1 MSLWQQQKLAAASP
15 EMGGSS
21 VMEKLL
27 EAQQQQ
33 LDDITSES
41 SFLEFLRNEQSCLA
55 AVISGSCGSARVAV
69 KENGSR
75 EDVDVDRIFEQ
86 VSQLAGT
93 GEDSRSVDEILQE
106 AEQLIRKQ
114 PVFGEVSSRNDDSSP
129 GDGLLPTEQ
138 TTSALRDIS
147 CESTPTEMRGGVL
160 EELEVLAMREDGFQ
174 EVDKINIQDEDTDPS
189 AIDLSRRRSFVI
201 CTTEQQD
208 DQTYRR
214 PHSDLTY
221 TVPLPVSV
229 PVPTEMRTK
238 KNSATTSTGK
248 ISPATSGKVSTPKKR
263 TNIGKST
270 LTAPRKS
277 AEDNKE
283 NQLLSH
289 DDRIKDLEEIYN
301 LTLNDTRR
309 ERNSSSPVAAITRQK
324 TFCDKSTAPSPTHS
338 ATPIIDDSY
347 SWTKERE
354 LESSISELQE
364 KLKDTKER
372 YESLK
377 IQYDTL
383 SQVHRALRENHGT
396 VQEEN
401 DKLKLEVQHLTECA
415 NVLRSELQSARS
427 DRDAALEL
435 QKILQ
440 SELEES
446 RREKKRYQELNE
458 KDAKTIQDL
467 QRQCREMERIL
478 MRKHP
483 DSVSALIVA
492 SKQTAN
498 SKPGEDASQTRRLLE
513 QRIAQLES
521 DAKEQD
527 AKAQG
532 ILANVQARFN
542 SVQAKYETHIA
553 DLEMQVL
560 SLQEIN
566 SKLNEKII
574 RQIDELSSITS
585 HSASSLP
592 RVAAQTSSNFT
603 QTEDFPEK
611 ECIKTRSISV
621 QTDSKLT
628 GAVVAGGR
636 TQAASTTKRAASAS
650 AGAKIPNSLSDSHIQ
665 NREDAHLL
673 ATIRGMRVDLAIKEK
688 AVQRL
693 TRELEDCKKTIK
705 KLQKERDAYLRPD
718 GKPTSSTKGKIYD
731 PSQFSDGSACEN
743 GALKDAHLKIKLL
756 EADYKTLHD
765 KRLQDLKTLQA
776 AHERELAACH
786 ETVRILQQRLTERE
800 EHAHTKEKRRP
811 NHNIDYYALKAKV
824 TSLERRHTEREQRLH
839 MLVEALS
846 KGGRLNGVHIRSLT
860 AGGAAAAAASTVT
873 TATTIGDEENHNP
886 TIGNNRKSNVVNAHQ
901 HNNATTVGGNLFQ
914 NANQIFKLL
923 STVLPRRRYSQA
935 AVNKLSNNIQ

>member
-1 MSLWQQQKLAAASP
+1 MSLRQQEQLAAASP

-21 VMEKLL
+21 AMEKLL

-41 SFLEFLRNEQSCLA
+41 SFLEFLRIEQSCLA
-55 AVISGSCGSARVAV
+55 AVLSGSCS
-69 KENGSR
+69 SR
-75 EDVDVDRIFEQ
+75 PVDGNQSKEDVDVDRIFEQ

-93 GEDSRSVDEILQE
+93 GEDTRSVEEILHE

-114 PVFGEVSSRNDDSSP
+114 PVFGELENGSCGFP
-129 GDGLLPTEQ
+129 AEKME
-138 TTSALRDIS
+138 TSVPKNDIS
-147 CESTPTEMRGGVL
+147 CESTTMEFNGNVSREQEILTIGLTQEIAQLNLQDTEASPVQVSNL
-160 EELEVLAMREDGFQ
+160 F
-174 EVDKINIQDEDTDPS
+174 
-189 AIDLSRRRSFVI
+189 RRRSFVI
-201 CTTEQQD
+201 STTEQQD
-208 DQTYRR
+208 DHTYRR
-214 PHSDLTY
+214 PHSDQICP
-221 TVPLPVSV
+221 VPLSEPVAAQ
-229 PVPTEMRTK
+229 TEMRTK
-238 KNSATTSTGK
+238 KNGSNVATGK
-248 ISPATSGKVSTPKKR
+248 SSLGTNGKATTPKKR
-263 TNIGKST
+263 TNGGKTAATGSRRST
-270 LTAPRKS
+270 
-277 AEDNKE
+277 EDNKE
-283 NQLLSH
+283 NLQLSH
-289 DDRIKDLEEIYN
+289 ARIKDLEEIYN
-301 LTLNDTRR
+301 KTLN
-309 ERNSSSPVAAITRQK
+309 ESSSSVSTITCEK
-324 TFCDKSTAPSPTHS
+324 TFCDKSTAPSPTRTV
-338 ATPIIDDSY
+338 TPIITDSF

-354 LESSISELQE
+354 LESNITELQE

-383 SQVHRALRENHGT
+383 SQVHRTLRENHGP

-401 DKLKLEVQHLTECA
+401 DKLKLDVQHLTECA

-427 DRDAALEL
+427 DRDSALDL

-440 SELEES
+440 TELEES
-446 RREKKRYQELNE
+446 RREKKRYQDVNE
-458 KDAKTIQDL
+458 KDSKTIQDL

-492 SKQTAN
+492 SKQSPT
-498 SKPGEDASQTRRLLE
+498 SKQPDDASQTRRLLE

-592 RVAAQTSSNFT
+592 RVVAATNNSFT

-628 GAVVAGGR
+628 GVGVAGGR
-636 TQAASTTKRAASAS
+636 TQSAVGTKRASSANVGS
-650 AGAKIPNSLSDSHIQ
+650 KIPNSLSDSHIQ
-665 NREDAHLL
+665 SREDAHLL

-693 TRELEDCKKTIK
+693 TREVEDCKKTIK
-705 KLQKERDAYLRPD
+705 KLQKERDAYLKPD
-718 GKPTSSTKGKIYD
+718 GKPSIATTKGKHYD
-731 PSQFSDGSACEN
+731 PSQFTDGGATGEN
-743 GALKDAHLKIKLL
+743 GTLKDAHLKIKLL

-786 ETVRILQQRLTERE
+786 ETVRILQQRLTEKE
-800 EHAHTKEKRRP
+800 EHSHTKEKRRP
-811 NHNIDYYALKAKV
+811 NHNIDYFALKAKV
-824 TSLERRHTEREQRLH
+824 SSLERRHTEREQRLH

-846 KGGRLNGVHIRSLT
+846 KGGRLNGVHIRAL
-860 AGGAAAAAASTVT
+860 AAASAATADNVATTTST
-873 TATTIGDEENHNP
+873 TARIGDVEHHSP
-886 TIGNNRKSNVVNAHQ
+886 TIGNNRTITVNAHQ
-901 HNNATTVGGNLFQ
+901 NKNATAVGGNL
-914 NANQIFKLL
+914 
-923 STVLPRRRYSQA
+923 
-935 AVNKLSNNIQ
+935 